1 MNNPLFKP
9 PQEPL
14 SPSEEAEITQELA
27 EAYRQ
32 HEQSEKQPEYL
43 RIAENVKKRILT
55 DAKENKSDA
64 SVSRHEVL

>member
-32 HEQSEKQPEYL
+32 NELNEKRPEFR
-43 RIAENVKKRILT
+43 RIVENVEKRIL
-55 DAKENKSDA
+55 KEL
-64 SVSRHEVL
+64 VP